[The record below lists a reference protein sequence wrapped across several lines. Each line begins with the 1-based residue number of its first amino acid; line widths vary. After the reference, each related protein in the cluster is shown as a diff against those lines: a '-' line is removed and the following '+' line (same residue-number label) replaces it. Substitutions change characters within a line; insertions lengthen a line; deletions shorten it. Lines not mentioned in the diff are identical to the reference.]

1 MKPWW
6 RRQTLNPH
14 YWVFLLQKDP
24 RLMGLLIRDRHQEP
38 GRMWGGDLSTST
50 DSRSHTSRPSL
61 SSSLSWWTS
70 RPSLSSSLSWWTSR
84 LSLSSS
90 LSWWT
95 FGPSLSSS
103 SWWTWDYQSSWW
115 YSYSRSSIW
124 WLVAIRV
131 ASWAQPSLVLPGG
144 TNNLQDQAGETV
156 MLVNHNLHYLLFLK
170 LGEQKQ

>member
-50 DSRSHTSRPSL
+50 DSRSHTSRL
-61 SSSLSWWTS
+61 
-70 RPSLSSSLSWWTSR
+70 
-84 LSLSSS
+84 
-90 LSWWT
+90 
-95 FGPSLSSS
+95 SLSSS

-156 MLVNHNLHYLLFLK
+156 MLVNHNRHYLLLPQTRWTKTVILSLK
-170 LGEQKQ
+170 SQVIYSDLYCVWLSPTSGL

>member
-38 GRMWGGDLSTST
+38 GRMWGGDLSTSIG
-50 DSRSHTSRPSL
+50 SRSHTSRPSL

-70 RPSLSSSLSWWTSR
+70 RL
-84 LSLSSS
+84 
-90 LSWWT
+90 
-95 FGPSLSSS
+95 SLSSS

-156 MLVNHNLHYLLFLK
+156 VLVYHNLHYLLLPQTRWTKTVILK
-170 LGEQKQ
+170 